1 MNIVRSWRE
10 QKIMLKRRFP
20 ILNDDD
26 LETKDGNKESVLKML
41 EVKLNKTR
49 TELENLLAELQLY

>member
-1 MNIVRSWRE
+1 MHIVRSWRE

-26 LETKDGNKESVLKML
+26 FVAEDGNKESVLKVL
-41 EVKLNKTR
+41 ETKLRKTR
-49 TELENLLAELQLY
+49 AELESLLAELQLY

>member
-20 ILNDDD
+20 ILSDNDFVAEDQ
-26 LETKDGNKESVLKML
+26 NKETVLRKL
-41 EVKLNKTR
+41 EIKLNKTKA
-49 TELENLLAELQLY
+49 ELESLLAELQLY